1 MNTGIS
7 FESQVA
13 HGDLFLSC
21 FLLIATL
28 EGTEQQEEKIPFPRI
43 SFWSWCHLGDMTV
56 TETYGNCDNEIE
68 DIPAVL
74 PE

>member
-1 MNTGIS
+1 MKSINTGIS

-28 EGTEQQEEKIPFPRI
+28 EGTEQQEEKKSLFQG
-43 SFWSWCHLGDMTV
+43 FLFGHGD
-56 TETYGNCDNEIE
+56 I
-68 DIPAVL
+68 
-74 PE
+74 